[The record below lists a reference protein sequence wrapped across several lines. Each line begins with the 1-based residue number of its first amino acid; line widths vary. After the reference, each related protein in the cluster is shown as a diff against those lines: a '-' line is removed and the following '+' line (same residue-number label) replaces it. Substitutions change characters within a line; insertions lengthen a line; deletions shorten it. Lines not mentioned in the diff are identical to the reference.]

1 MSPTKPRFKL
11 KKRVEAVK
19 RRRKVEVFFHD
30 ASGCFEFDSNK
41 SLEGQKLK
49 NRSFESRDF
58 SDGLG

>member
-19 RRRKVEVFFHD
+19 RRRKVEVFLHGAAD
-30 ASGCFEFDSNK
+30 CFEADSNQ
-41 SLEGQKLK
+41 SLERKNLK

-58 SDGLG
+58 PDGVG